1 MHRDFKPENVLV
13 GEDGRAR
20 VLDLAALTSA
30 PCRRR
35 RGCGGLGL
43 DGDLFAIAAIT
54 QFGISLVLLRRFPGI
69 HRMAMVALAG
79 VGMALIAVIPA
90 TLTGHSA
97 TAWLA
102 VGLMGAIFGPLSR
115 VLIAE
120 APKHL
125 NAAEV
130 GLFVPVETV
139 AASLWA
145 WLFFSEVPPG
155 TTVIGGIVVVLG
167 VLWGTWQPRAA

>member
-1 MHRDFKPENVLV
+1 MSPVTFEELQRREISHA
-13 GEDGRAR
+13 RAR
-20 VLDLAALTSA
+20 DDDDLVAAVQYLVDLGVTLDE
-30 PCRRR
+30 
-35 RGCGGLGL
+35 
-43 DGDLFAIAAIT
+43 IEEH
-54 QFGISLVLLRRFPGI
+54 GIQ
-69 HRMAMVALAG
+69 RMASARRVRERAWHGTDADAALAG
-79 VGMALIAVIPA
+79 VGMALIAVVQA

-102 VGLMGAIFGPLSR
+102 VGLMGALFGPLSR